1 MFLRIPTYF
10 NIIVGRLVDFN
21 LMEFKTSQFSL
32 FKIIYEKMLIDKR
45 RTLNPDEGIFF
56 LLFVISTKF
65 LLHSIDN
72 L

>member
-1 MFLRIPTYF
+1 MFLRILTYV

-21 LMEFKTSQFSL
+21 LMEFKTSQFCL
-32 FKIIYEKMLIDKR
+32 FKIIYEKMLIDNR
-45 RTLNPDEGIFF
+45 RTLNPDEGTFF